1 MTLADCTVMVV
12 EDHEFQ
18 RRTTLQILANLG
30 AGELLEAADGE
41 GALALL
47 GAEPRPDIVVCDL
60 DMPGM
65 DGVEFLRHVSELRA
79 GTAIVIASGLDDSV
93 LRSAEATARGYGL
106 EVLGAI
112 RKPLTAR
119 RLLQAVG
126 LHRPATAGSA
136 PEAAATGDDPWAAAL
151 REERV
156 VVRVR
161 PRVELASGRLGAV
174 EVRAHRTAAPA
185 PAAAAPAVAH
195 APASASAAPG
205 SAASASPASAAAA
218 PALASAASPA
228 AALASAAA
236 APALASGAPAA
247 RPTDAD
253 AATDPSGAP
262 RGESADAV
270 AELVA
275 RAGLGAQR
283 LLSDAGELVDVTL
296 VLPPSALTA
305 TRIVDRLAEL
315 AAQAGVEL
323 ARICVALPDARG
335 ASPAAAPLDVLTRLR
350 VRGFGLGIDG
360 FGAAR
365 ATLRELARL
374 PLTEVKIA
382 SDALVRAA
390 ASKQGAEAFAA
401 TVQALADQGVRTVCD
416 GCDSHAEWELA
427 LQAGCDSAQ
436 GALVGP
442 ALAPEDVAGWL
453 AQWSGVA

>member
-1 MTLADCTVMVV
+1 VTLADCTVMVV

-47 GAEPRPDIVVCDL
+47 GADPRPDIVVCDL

-126 LHRPATAGSA
+126 LHRPATSPA
-136 PEAAATGDDPWAAAL
+136 PAAAADGENPWAAAV
-151 REERV
+151 REGRV
-156 VVRVR
+156 AVRIR
-161 PRVELASGRLGAV
+161 PRVELASGRLGAI
-174 EVRAHRTAAPA
+174 EARAVRVASV
-185 PAAAAPAVAH
+185 PAAAAPASSVD
-195 APASASAAPG
+195 
-205 SAASASPASAAAA
+205 AASDPLGPSP
-218 PALASAASPA
+218 
-228 AALASAAA
+228 
-236 APALASGAPAA
+236 GAEAV
-247 RPTDAD
+247 
-253 AATDPSGAP
+253 
-262 RGESADAV
+262 AV

-275 RAGLGAQR
+275 RAGLAAQR
-283 LLSDAGELVDVTL
+283 LLCDAGELVDVTL
-296 VLPPSALTA
+296 VLPPSAVVGTE
-305 TRIVDRLAEL
+305 IVDRLADL
-315 AAQAGVEL
+315 AAEAGVEV
-323 ARICVALPDARG
+323 ARVCVALPDARG
-335 ASPAAAPLDVLTRLR
+335 SSPAAAPLDLLTRLR

-360 FGAAR
+360 FGTAR
-365 ATLRELARL
+365 STLPELSRL

-382 SDALVRAA
+382 AGALERAS
-390 ASKQGAEAFAA
+390 ASKAGAEAFAA
-401 TVQALADQGVRTVCD
+401 TVQALHDQGLVVICD

-427 LQAGCDSAQ
+427 LEAGCRRAQ

-442 ALAPEDVAGWL
+442 PLEPTDLPDWL